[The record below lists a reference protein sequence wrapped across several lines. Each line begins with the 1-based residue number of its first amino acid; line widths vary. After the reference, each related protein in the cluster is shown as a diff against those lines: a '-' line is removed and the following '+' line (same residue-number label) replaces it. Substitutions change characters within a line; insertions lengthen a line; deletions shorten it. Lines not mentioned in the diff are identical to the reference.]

1 MGWYSQTVCDD
12 WRWSKDVDDMIERI
26 IKKDF
31 GGDRKKY
38 ELYCDSQNRGERR
51 KSLQRR
57 HLVKQLLT
65 EFDSEL
71 SDIEFLYDIPI
82 KQILDLQ
89 LRYGWGRKEPFE
101 GYKYL
106 S

>member
-12 WRWSKDVDDMIERI
+12 WRWSKDVDDMIEQI

-82 KQILDLQ
+82 KQILDLK
-89 LRYGWGRKEPFE
+89 LRYGRDMTFE

-106 S
+106 R

>member
-1 MGWYSQTVCDD
+1 MGWYSQTVGDD
-12 WRWSKDVDDMIERI
+12 WRWSKDIDDQIERT
-26 IKKDF
+26 IKKEF

-38 ELYCDSQNRGERR
+38 ELYLDGQNRGERR
-51 KSLQRR
+51 KLLQRR

-65 EFDSEL
+65 EFDSDL

-82 KQILDLQ
+82 RQILELK
-89 LRYGWGRKEPFE
+89 LRYGWLHKEPFE

-106 S
+106 R

>member
-1 MGWYSQTVCDD
+1 MGWYSQTAESD
-12 WRWSKDVDDMIERI
+12 WRWSKDIDDMIERI

-31 GGDRKKY
+31 GGDPKKY

-65 EFDSEL
+65 EFDSDL

-82 KQILDLQ
+82 KQILDLK
-89 LRYGWGRKEPFE
+89 LRYGRDMTFE

-106 S
+106 R

>member
-12 WRWSKDVDDMIERI
+12 WRWSKDVDDMIEQI

-65 EFDSEL
+65 EFDSDL

-82 KQILDLQ
+82 KQILDLK
-89 LRYGWGRKEPFE
+89 LRYGRDMTFE

-106 S
+106 R

>member
-12 WRWSKDVDDMIERI
+12 WRWSKDVDDMTERI

-82 KQILDLQ
+82 KQILDLK
-89 LRYGWGRKEPFE
+89 LRYVRDMTFE

>member
-1 MGWYSQTVCDD
+1 MSWYSQTIESD
-12 WRWSKDVDDMIERI
+12 WRSQKEMRENEERI
-26 IKKDF
+26 IKKHF
-31 GGDRKKY
+31 GGDHKKY
-38 ELYCDSQNRGERR
+38 ELWWDGQNRGERR

-65 EFDSEL
+65 EFDSDL

-82 KQILDLQ
+82 RQILDLK
-89 LRYGWGRKEPFE
+89 LRYGWLHKEPFE

-106 S
+106 R